1 LKNPRG
7 PGGQGSSDQGV
18 IKTENLIQ
26 TMSEIGR
33 KGPMSDNDL
42 QAVITVAAKM
52 IEQDKTRKMEREMEG
67 EFLTNVAIQLAQV
80 SERVKNMKGDP
91 DVYKYLQDVTRF
103 IVDKSQ
109 LKSKAPAFLTDLRA
123 QAASQGDD
131 GKGVVSKI
139 VSRIPKFDGRKK
151 EYTWTQFLT
160 SFSIAVSNASYKE
173 YELRAIFLNSLEG
186 SALEHYQAHE
196 ADYRNLSYDQ
206 LVEKFAE
213 RYGPKRRMGLN
224 SLMGIAQGV
233 NEDVLS
239 FHDRLLNTAHPF
251 MPEKP
256 STKVLL
262 KDMVTG
268 KDTLIDNLKYESDMQ
283 QYQVAKAQHEIYL
296 IRFFVMGLR
305 DEVLARLQTTDYDK
319 MDDAVEAARVA
330 EDYLKAVQQIKTHH
344 LKVNAISQG
353 NSNPQFGRSEG
364 PKEGTCFR
372 CGRPGHWKSECRS
385 RPNSK
390 SNSRS
395 NSRDRSASRSRR
407 FSGSGQN
414 TQDLHS
420 MVHKLTKQIS
430 DLSTDRDRRGR
441 SKQHKKSKKNKHF
454 RSRSGSRQRSSS
466 RSRGYQSRSN
476 SQQRSRSNSK
486 NFRK

>member
-1 LKNPRG
+1 
-7 PGGQGSSDQGV
+7 
-18 IKTENLIQ
+18 
-26 TMSEIGR
+26 
-33 KGPMSDNDL
+33 
-42 QAVITVAAKM
+42 
-52 IEQDKTRKMEREMEG
+52 
-67 EFLTNVAIQLAQV
+67 
-80 SERVKNMKGDP
+80 
-91 DVYKYLQDVTRF
+91 
-103 IVDKSQ
+103 
-109 LKSKAPAFLTDLRA
+109 
-123 QAASQGDD
+123 
-131 GKGVVSKI
+131 
-139 VSRIPKFDGRKK
+139 
-151 EYTWTQFLT
+151 
-160 SFSIAVSNASYKE
+160 
-173 YELRAIFLNSLEG
+173 
-186 SALEHYQAHE
+186 
-196 ADYRNLSYDQ
+196 
-206 LVEKFAE
+206 
-213 RYGPKRRMGLN
+213 
-224 SLMGIAQGV
+224 
-233 NEDVLS
+233 
-239 FHDRLLNTAHPF
+239 
-251 MPEKP
+251 
-256 STKVLL
+256 
-262 KDMVTG
+262 
-268 KDTLIDNLKYESDMQ
+268 
-283 QYQVAKAQHEIYL
+283 
-296 IRFFVMGLR
+296 
-305 DEVLARLQTTDYDK
+305 

>member
-1 LKNPRG
+1 
-7 PGGQGSSDQGV
+7 
-18 IKTENLIQ
+18 
-26 TMSEIGR
+26 
-33 KGPMSDNDL
+33 
-42 QAVITVAAKM
+42 
-52 IEQDKTRKMEREMEG
+52 
-67 EFLTNVAIQLAQV
+67 
-80 SERVKNMKGDP
+80 MKGDP
-91 DVYKYLQDVTRF
+91 DDYKYLQDVTRF